1 MNPRPAEIGDTIA
14 DIESPALSVDLDA
27 LNRDLV
33 AMAKCARSTGPPV
46 RPHAKIH
53 NAAASA
59 RRQIA
64 NGAIGQCVRKVGEAE
79 AVVRG
84 DMNTSRARRAQPMR
98 QRQGTVDAFSWA
110 ATGTFA
116 FEAKSGEC
124 RALQVGAYAFRD
136 TDYARIG
143 SEHGGFYLA
152 FEDGLVVLA
161 SVLSTP
167 AADRA
172 VVDADPNSR
181 VDPHEYPH
189 ISVPCRR
196 RRAVPL
202 DQAWRA
208 RSMITTSN

>member
-1 MNPRPAEIGDTIA
+1 MRHSVRRPARARWTTPVCSEYAPPRTSFGKSMNPRPAEIGDPIA

-64 NGAIGQCVRKVGEAE
+64 NGAVGQCVRKVGEAE

-84 DMNTSRARRAQPMR
+84 GMNTSRARRPQPMQ
-98 QRQGTVDAFSWA
+98 QRQGIPRA

-136 TDYARIG
+136 TDYARICRK
-143 SEHGGFYLA
+143 HGGFYPA

-161 SVLSTP
+161 YVLSTP

-172 VVDADPNSR
+172 VVD
-181 VDPHEYPH
+181 
-189 ISVPCRR
+189 
-196 RRAVPL
+196 
-202 DQAWRA
+202 
-208 RSMITTSN
+208 